1 MLTSFQPKST
11 KQRGCVHP
19 TAASFAVGVNGRD
32 LHVTKCAKNQMVS
45 LEDKANMFPARSGQ
59 LIGRKVGGVLPVD
72 EVIAFVW
79 YVKATHYV
87 H

>member
-1 MLTSFQPKST
+1 
-11 KQRGCVHP
+11 
-19 TAASFAVGVNGRD
+19 
-32 LHVTKCAKNQMVS
+32 MVS

-72 EVIAFVW
+72 EVIAFIW